1 MRRASPPRTPPT
13 IAPVLFDGLG
23 APFEEAG
30 EDGGAEDRMDVIV
43 TGDGEGAEGVED
55 EVVVDGVVLL
65 GAEELGVLE
74 GSKVVEGSN
83 EVVGVIKRSSVTA
96 AFPQARYE

>member
-1 MRRASPPRTPPT
+1 MRRARPPRTPPT

-23 APFEEAG
+23 APFEGVG
-30 EDGGAEDRMDVIV
+30 EDAGAEDRMEVIV
-43 TGDGEGAEGVED
+43 IGDGEGVEGGED

-65 GAEELGVLE
+65 GAEELDVLE
-74 GSKVVEGSN
+74 GSKVLEGSN
-83 EVVGVIKRSSVTA
+83 ALVGVINRESVTA